1 MKCSVS
7 AALCFVAVLHAGQ
20 DPAQWSLA
28 QKEHFLLTADIV
40 SEQYAGKGVTNSQ
53 KAMLT
58 DGTVSHAAHIQTID
72 IYRPLFH
79 GRSGSTEPDFKDCW
93 KFNVAAYRLAKLLG
107 LTDMTPVSVERIV
120 NGTPAAVTWW
130 VDGVLMDDRERVS
143 RNIHPPDVEHWNYQV
158 NTIRAFD
165 ALIYNTDRSQDN
177 LLIDTHWH
185 LWMIDHTRAFRKW
198 KTLRNPAMLAQC
210 PLGMLIALETL
221 RREDVERELGPF
233 LTPEEIDGLMAR
245 RDLIV
250 EQVKMQTTAAAAH

>member
-1 MKCSVS
+1 VKCAVS
-7 AALCFVAVLHAGQ
+7 AALFFVALLHAGQ

-58 DGTVSHAAHIQTID
+58 DGTVTHAAQIQRID

-79 GRSGSTEPDFKDCW
+79 GKNGSTEPDFKDCW

-107 LTDMTPVSVERIV
+107 LTDMTPVSVARTV

-143 RNIHPPDVEHWNYQV
+143 RNIHPPDVEHWNHQMYTV
-158 NTIRAFD
+158 RVFD
-165 ALIYNTDRSQDN
+165 ELIYNTDRTQDN
-177 LLIDTHWH
+177 LLIDTHWN
-185 LWMIDHTRAFRKW
+185 LWMIDYTRAFRKW
-198 KTLRNPAMLAQC
+198 ESLRNPAMIVHCSPGL
-210 PLGMLIALETL
+210 LIALQTL

-250 EQVKMQTTAAAAH
+250 EQVSAQTTAAAAH